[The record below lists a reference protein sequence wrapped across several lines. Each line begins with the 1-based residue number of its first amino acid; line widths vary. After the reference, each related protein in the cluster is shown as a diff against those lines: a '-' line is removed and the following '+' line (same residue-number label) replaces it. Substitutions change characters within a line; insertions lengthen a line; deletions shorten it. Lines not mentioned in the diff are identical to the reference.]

1 MRAGCCVSDSGARHD
16 LACSPRG
23 RWIWG
28 VSWLLV
34 GVGAI
39 WQALLFWLW
48 IPAFA
53 AAGLACLWNVRRCGR
68 LHCYVTGPLYLLAAL
83 YLVGAAAD
91 ALPFRMEIFLVL
103 VFGTSLLAI
112 LAERKLGRYR
122 PATRESPQDR
132 PGRAIE
138 AATDRRSQRGKCQK
152 SEAFSRTSNGSSSVT
167 GNPTEP
173 PSTSGL
179 SGRSWTRSPG
189 ARFTTSSPTAGPLMP
204 PEPSSSTSA

>member
-1 MRAGCCVSDSGARHD
+1 MRAGCCVSESGARRD

-39 WQALLFWLW
+39 WLALLFWLW

-122 PATRESPQDR
+122 PATRESPQ
-132 PGRAIE
+132 
-138 AATDRRSQRGKCQK
+138 
-152 SEAFSRTSNGSSSVT
+152 
-167 GNPTEP
+167 EP
-173 PSTSGL
+173 
-179 SGRSWTRSPG
+179 RSPLGPDVSAVDRQRRQGPPAGADSPAAAG
-189 ARFTTSSPTAGPLMP
+189 ARSPDRA
-204 PEPSSSTSA
+204 ER